1 MQHENRSCHRSCSIK
16 KLLLKISQYSQESLF
31 NKVAGLQACNFVEK
45 SLQHRHTYEILK
57 NIYFTEYLQTV
68 LLLFEVP
75 ITGWKVSKMEFFL
88 LRIQSECKKTGTR
101 KNFVFGHFSCS
112 ELDKHMSEWSF
123 KGKQFCYWIL
133 NITFFWTG
141 FSYDLQYK
149 KLIFLFENL
158 HRAIKLLNDF
168 VNKFVCMFVCNG
180 TFLLQTLEEF
190 YEFRKVSPH
199 TWPQDHHS
207 VFSSHNQ
214 GKRSSSNPSEV

>member
-1 MQHENRSCHRSCSIK
+1 MEAWRPAI
-16 KLLLKISQYSQESLF
+16 LLKRVSNTGTLTKFWRISILQNICKRCCFYSKYQSLD
-31 NKVAGLQACNFVEK
+31 EK
-45 SLQHRHTYEILK
+45 CP
-57 NIYFTEYLQTV
+57 N
-68 LLLFEVP
+68 
-75 ITGWKVSKMEFFL
+75 MEFFL

-168 VNKFVCMFVCNG
+168 VNKFVCMFACNG

-190 YEFRKVSPH
+190 HEFRKVSPH
-199 TWPQDHHS
+199 TWPQDYHS
-207 VFSSHNQ
+207 VFSSYNQ
-214 GKRSSSNPSEV
+214 GKRSPSKPSEI